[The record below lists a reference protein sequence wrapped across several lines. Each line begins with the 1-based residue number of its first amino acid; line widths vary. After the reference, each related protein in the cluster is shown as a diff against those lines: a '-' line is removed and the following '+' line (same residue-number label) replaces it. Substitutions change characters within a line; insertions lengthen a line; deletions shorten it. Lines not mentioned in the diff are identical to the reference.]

1 MDAIGA
7 DQGTLDLP
15 VEVGSHALQI
25 GPPGAFGLVVGMT
38 DVVTDGAPLSTNGTN
53 PRHNF

>member
-38 DVVTDGAPLSTNGTN
+38 DVVPDGAPLSTNGTN